1 MKYNEAIVDA
11 KARVTKRKVLKTTK
25 SMTFDRVE
33 IEDVAETF
41 TAKLAAIKNT
51 NRNHTGK

>member
-11 KARVTKRKVLKTTK
+11 KARVTNRKVLKTAK
-25 SMTFDRVE
+25 SMIFDKVE
-33 IEDVAETF
+33 TVDVAETF

-51 NRNHTGK
+51 NRKHTGK